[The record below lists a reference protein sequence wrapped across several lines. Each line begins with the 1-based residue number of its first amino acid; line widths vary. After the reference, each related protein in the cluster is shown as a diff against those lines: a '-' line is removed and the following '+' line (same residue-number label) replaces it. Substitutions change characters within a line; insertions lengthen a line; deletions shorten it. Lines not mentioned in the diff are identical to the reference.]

1 MYYSIYVGWEE
12 LPCKEGEIH
21 DMGDRW
27 HICRVKAIKKA
38 IDFGVLFFFFFSGK
52 PHPLPHV

>member
-27 HICRVKAIKKA
+27 YICRVKAIKA
-38 IDFGVLFFFFFSGK
+38 IVFGVLIFFSGK

>member
-38 IDFGVLFFFFFSGK
+38 IVFEVLIFFSGK
-52 PHPLPHV
+52 PHPLSHV

>member
-27 HICRVKAIKKA
+27 HICRVKAIKA
-38 IDFGVLFFFFFSGK
+38 IVFGVLIFFSGK